1 MSHSDLDRRRLAAL
15 MAAGLAAPSLARAA
29 GPRAAQSADFFES
42 NQSIVAVIPPKP
54 PAPGETIE
62 TSNDPYSRMTAPVRL
77 NGQGPFQFVVDTG
90 ANQSVIS
97 QELAGQLG
105 LPSGGEVQLHG
116 VAGVDTTPTAIA
128 SRFEIGERSDSNIRM
143 PVIPKAAMGADGIIG
158 VDLLRKSRVTLDFG
172 AHALSIRG
180 SAPFSPDPFGVVV
193 PARRRGGQLLIV
205 DTDLA
210 GIRVD
215 AFLDTGAQRSIGNPA
230 LLQLATLRM
239 PQGKFYDVSITS
251 VTGRTIPGQL
261 ADIPVL
267 RVGHVRLVN
276 LALTFADLHIF
287 QIWNLEQPA
296 ILLGMD
302 ALGTFDRV
310 SLDFGRAEVQ
320 FELDPHRTQY
330 TTGRIRGSSQ
340 NP

>member
-1 MSHSDLDRRRLAAL
+1 MTQSDIDRRRLAAL
-15 MAAGLAAPSLARAA
+15 LAVGFFVPGLARAA
-29 GPRAAQSADFFES
+29 VPRRPQGVDFLES
-42 NQSIVAVIPPKP
+42 NPSIVAVIPPRP

-62 TSNDPYSRMTAPVRL
+62 TSDDPYSRMTAPVRI

-97 QELAGQLG
+97 QELSVLLG
-105 LPSGGEVQLHG
+105 LPPGGAVQLHG
-116 VAGVDTTPTAIA
+116 VAGVDSTPTAIA
-128 SRFEIGERSDSNIRM
+128 TRFQIGSRVTANERM

-158 VDLLRKSRVTLDFG
+158 VDLLRKSRVRLDFG
-172 AHALSIRG
+172 SRDLAISA
-180 SAPFSPDPFGVVV
+180 SAPFSPQPFAVVV
-193 PARRRGGQLLIV
+193 RAQRRGGQLLIV

-215 AFLDTGAQRSIGNPA
+215 AFLDTGAERSIGNAA
-230 LLQLATLRM
+230 LLKLATLRM
-239 PQGKFYDVSITS
+239 PQNRFYEVAITS
-251 VTGRTIPGQL
+251 VTGRTIQGQL
-261 ADIPVL
+261 ANIPVL

-287 QIWNLEQPA
+287 QIWNLNKPA

-320 FELDPHRTQY
+320 FELDPKRTQY
-330 TTGRIRGSSQ
+330 TVGRVREGAK
-340 NP
+340 P

>member
-1 MSHSDLDRRRLAAL
+1 MNPTDIDRRRLAAL
-15 MAAGLAAPSLARAA
+15 LACMAAPGVARAG
-29 GPRAAQSADFFES
+29 GPRPAQNADFVGA

-62 TSNDPYSRMTAPVRL
+62 TSDDPYSRMTAPVRI

-97 QELAGQLG
+97 QEIATQLG
-105 LPSGGEVQLHG
+105 LPLGEPVPLHG
-116 VAGVDTTPTAIA
+116 VAGVDTVPTVIA
-128 SRFEIGERSDSNIRM
+128 SRFDIGARTDAGVRT
-143 PVIPKAAMGADGIIG
+143 PVIPQAAIGAAGIIG
-158 VDLLRKSRVTLDFG
+158 VDRLKKSRVKLDFG
-172 AHALSIRG
+172 SRQLTIQP
-180 SAPFSPDPFGVVV
+180 SAPFSPDPFAVVV
-193 PARRRGGQLLIV
+193 HARRRGGQLLIV

-215 AFLDTGAQRSIGNPA
+215 AFLDTGAERSIGNKA
-230 LLQLATLRM
+230 LLDLATLRM
-239 PQGKFYDVSITS
+239 PQGKFYDVAITS
-251 VTGRTIPGQL
+251 VTGRTIEGQL
-261 ADIPVL
+261 ANIPVM

-276 LALTFADLHIF
+276 LALTFAQLHIF
-287 QIWNLEQPA
+287 EIWNLEKPA

-302 ALGTFDRV
+302 ALGTFDQV

-320 FELDPHRTQY
+320 FQLDPHRTQY
-330 TTGRIRGSSQ
+330 TTGRVRAKSQ

>member
-1 MSHSDLDRRRLAAL
+1 MSHSELDRRRLAAL
-15 MAAGLAAPSLARAA
+15 LAAGFAAPGVARAA
-29 GPRAAQSADFFES
+29 GPRIPQSLDFLEAH
-42 NQSIVAVIPPKP
+42 QSIVAVIPPKP
-54 PAPGETIE
+54 IAPGETIE
-62 TSNDPYSRMTAPVRL
+62 TSDDPYSRMTAPVMI

-97 QELAGQLG
+97 QELAVQLA
-105 LPSGGEVQLHG
+105 LPAGAPVALHG

-128 SRFEIGERSDSNIRM
+128 AHFQIGTRSDPNVLM
-143 PVIPKAAMGADGIIG
+143 PVIPQAAMGAQGIIG
-158 VDLLRKSRVTLDFG
+158 VDRLKKSRVKLDFG
-172 AHALSIRG
+172 SHALTISS
-180 SAPFSPDPFGVVV
+180 SAPFSQNPNAVVV
-193 PARRRGGQLLIV
+193 RATRRGGQLLIV

-215 AFLDTGAQRSIGNPA
+215 AFLDTGAERSIGNDA
-230 LLQLATLRM
+230 LLKLATLRM
-239 PQGKFYDVSITS
+239 PQGKFYDVAITS
-251 VTGRTIPGQL
+251 VTGRTIQGQL
-261 ADIPVL
+261 ANIPVL

-287 QIWNLEQPA
+287 QIWNLDRPA

-320 FELDPHRTQY
+320 FELDTQRTQY
-330 TTGRIRGSSQ
+330 TAGRVRGATEH
-340 NP
+340 P